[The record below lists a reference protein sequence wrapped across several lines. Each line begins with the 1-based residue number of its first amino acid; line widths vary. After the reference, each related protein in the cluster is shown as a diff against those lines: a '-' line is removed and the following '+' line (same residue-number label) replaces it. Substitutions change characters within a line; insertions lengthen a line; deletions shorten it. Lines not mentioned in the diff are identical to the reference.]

1 MRGGYAARG
10 AKSTFRLA
18 PDLRYV
24 IVMTQDVVALILDE
38 RERAIELLRQ
48 IEEDGLVIY
57 EAEGEAPMRDVTPKR
72 ANRQRQI
79 IERMDRLAAAF
90 AAEDMLA

>member
-1 MRGGYAARG
+1 
-10 AKSTFRLA
+10 
-18 PDLRYV
+18 
-24 IVMTQDVVALILDE
+24 MTRDVVALILDE
-38 RERAIELLRQ
+38 RERAIEVLRQ

-57 EAEGEAPMRDVTPKR
+57 EAEGDEPMRDVTAKR

-90 AAEDMLA
+90 VPEEMPA

>member
-1 MRGGYAARG
+1 
-10 AKSTFRLA
+10 
-18 PDLRYV
+18 
-24 IVMTQDVVALILDE
+24 MTRDVVALIFDE
-38 RERAIELLRQ
+38 RDRAIELLRQ
-48 IEEDGLVIY
+48 IEEDGLGIY
-57 EAEGEAPMRDVTPKR
+57 EAEGDSPMRDVTAKR